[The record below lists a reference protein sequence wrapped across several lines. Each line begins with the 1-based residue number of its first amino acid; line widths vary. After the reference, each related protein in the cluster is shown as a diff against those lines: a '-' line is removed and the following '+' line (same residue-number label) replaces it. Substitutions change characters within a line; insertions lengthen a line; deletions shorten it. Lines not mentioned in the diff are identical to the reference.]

1 MIPAN
6 ELKAACR
13 AIVDM
18 FHDEVKP
25 ALKEFDELYNKIV
38 APAHTERALGIVKK
52 YRLDKLDFSKGHGI
66 DGAYYHTH
74 VVGIPNT
81 TVSYFG
87 YSESAYK
94 SVFKVVEW
102 KRDFEAEALWMIVNH
117 RWSDHAQVQGQI
129 LEWRKNLMKLRDEC
143 RHLFADSKTFVRA
156 ALDYMKKID
165 EIDAHD
171 DDEFR
176 RAFGI
181 QPKPRTYKVT
191 LRIEEV

>member
-38 APAHTERALGIVKK
+38 APARTERALGIVKK
-52 YRLDKLDFSKGHGI
+52 YKLDELNFGKGYGI
-66 DGAYYHTH
+66 DGAYHCTH
-74 VVGIPNT
+74 VIGIPNT
-81 TVSYFG
+81 TVSRFG
-87 YSESAYK
+87 YNERAYNL
-94 SVFKVVEW
+94 ENGN
-102 KRDFEAEALWMIVNH
+102 RDTEAGALWMIANRKWH
-117 RWSDHAQVQGQI
+117 DPAQVQGQI
-129 LEWRKNLMKLRDEC
+129 LEWRKNLMTLRDEC

>member
-6 ELKAACR
+6 ELKDACR

-25 ALKEFDELYNKIV
+25 ALKEFSELYNKIV

-52 YRLDKLDFSKGHGI
+52 YKLDELNFGEGYGI
-66 DGAYYHTH
+66 NGAYRYTH
-74 VVGIPNT
+74 VIGIPNT
-81 TVSYFG
+81 VVSYIG
-87 YSESAYK
+87 YNESAYK
-94 SVFKVVEW
+94 VVEG
-102 KRDFEAEALWMIVNH
+102 KRDTEAEALWTIANR
-117 RWSDHAQVQGQI
+117 RWSDPAQVQGQI
-129 LEWRKNLMKLRDEC
+129 LEWRKNLMTLRDEC

-156 ALDYMKKID
+156 ALDYMKKVD
-165 EIDAHD
+165 EIDARD

-181 QPKPRTYKVT
+181 QPKPKTYKVT